1 PIVLVHGHL
10 GNLAE
15 YDFLGPALARHMRV
29 VAYDQRGQG
38 WSESGP
44 VSVESLAA
52 DFAAVVRA
60 LELERPV
67 LFGASF
73 GALVCLAY
81 ALAGG
86 SSRAVVNQ
94 DGRVADVETA
104 TSPPPPPP
112 GRTVLSHDQ
121 LNAYLG

>member
-1 PIVLVHGHL
+1 
-10 GNLAE
+10 
-15 YDFLGPALARHMRV
+15 MRV

-44 VSVESLAA
+44 VGVESFVA
-52 DFAAVVRA
+52 DLAAVVRA

-67 LFGASF
+67 LFGVSF

-86 SSRAVVNQ
+86 SSRAVINQ
-94 DGRVADVETA
+94 GRPCRRRRDGDISASARM
-104 TSPPPPPP
+104 
-112 GRTVLSHDQ
+112 
-121 LNAYLG
+121 Y